1 MSSNIA
7 GTNFSIQT
15 ENAPRRS
22 ILPLILFALAAPV
35 LVLIAVDPR
44 AFSSATVIAYIYLP
58 AIFVVAMVAF
68 LISVFETGDV
78 TSVTIDKPTRTVTVV
93 RSGMLAKSAIS
104 LPFAEVITARI
115 ETRYDDDGYKT
126 LLPVLVLATREIIP
140 LPAGTSES
148 DVAAMRALLGAS

>member
-126 LLPVLVLATREIIP
+126 LLPVL
-140 LPAGTSES
+140 ES
-148 DVAAMRALLGAS
+148 FRH